1 MYALGT
7 FINNTNERSDHASN
21 IDLGVG
27 MKLVSIANDGSP
39 LVRKVNATSFFVNLT
54 KKLFSPFSQFSI
66 CEVEFYSVTGED
78 KQNVLA

>member
-39 LVRKVNATSFFVNLT
+39 LVRKVNMTSFT
-54 KKLFSPFSQFSI
+54 SI
-66 CEVEFYSVTGED
+66 HIL
-78 KQNVLA
+78 NWVLP